1 MVHGRDRELRVIGH
15 FATDLD
21 PTVLVVRGLS
31 GIGKTATVIRALKLV
46 GAGASAVR
54 VVRPCSPRPSAHD
67 LENSR
72 RIDLSAWSVP
82 DHPEHGS
89 DFDASGFLRAV
100 SAWAADGGG
109 DGGTGPRVLFVDD
122 VGVLTAERARWLQHL
137 ADEAYGQD
145 WRVIAAV
152 RSIAAEPLSDDVE
165 VLELGPLD
173 RGSLR
178 RVLDMEL
185 SVPVA
190 ADVVEQLRWWSAGN
204 PRLALE
210 LAGSLSAAELRGD
223 ASWTGP
229 ETAGSA
235 ARRVY
240 RAMLAGLDPAT
251 MTALATAPLGNPPLG
266 GAALARRDGR
276 SAVRHPLL
284 ALLCREARGT
294 DGHVDGREA
303 PAAERDATGA
313 QVTGVHATGAHVTGA
328 HAAERI
334 LDGLHL
340 DELPARAWAV
350 VAATPE
356 PRLAARAVGV
366 SLLTGR
372 TWLDHREGALVP
384 DGVAPEWT
392 DHLWWRDPAG
402 VPAGTR
408 AAGARVAAA
417 LLRLEGTGEL
427 PDPGTLRADLR
438 LLGPTPGQDWVGV
451 EIQVH
456 ALLMLGDV
464 VGARSLLAD
473 HSGTAGESTVAEIV
487 ARDLAAARV
496 AAFDGRAVDVRTH
509 LAHAAE
515 LRPSVDEWLPARGLR
530 AAADAVVDGTAPAST
545 MPAQAGSW
553 SARALGE
560 YAADLGAAHL
570 VVGQAEGAVALLTI
584 ALEHCA
590 WPYRGRVQVR
600 CDLVEAVM
608 ASTPPG
614 RVGPRVERLLQPVVT
629 PEERSAVDVAAAW
642 SRLRALLADD
652 GTPSAA
658 FEAALHAAPVPMS
671 PWQRVRMLVAY
682 GRYAVTR
689 GARTTGTALLDE
701 ARTLVRLAGMT
712 GWLRGIDA
720 FLAETD
726 AGGGAGPE
734 WEVLG
739 RHEREMVRLAVH
751 GATNSQIAQA
761 TFVSERTVVNRLRQ
775 AYTTL
780 GIRDRRDLVRLA
792 ETRPPAWLV
801 GG

>member
-1 MVHGRDRELRVIGH
+1 VVHGRDRELRVIGH

-31 GIGKTATVIRALKLV
+31 GIGKTATVLRALKQV
-46 GAGASAVR
+46 GAGSSAVR

-67 LENSR
+67 LAGSR
-72 RIDLSAWSVP
+72 RIDLSAWSSP
-82 DHPEHGS
+82 DHLGHGA
-89 DFDASGFLRAV
+89 DFDAAGFLRAV
-100 SAWAADGGG
+100 SAWAGEGGS
-109 DGGTGPRVLFVDD
+109 GPRVLFVDD
-122 VGVLTAERARWLQHL
+122 VGVLTAERTRWLQRL

-152 RSIAAEPLSDDVE
+152 RSIDVEPLSDDVE

-173 RGSLR
+173 RTSLR
-178 RVLDMEL
+178 RVLDGEL

-210 LAGSLSAAELRGD
+210 LAGTLSTAELRGD
-223 ASWTGP
+223 ASWAGP
-229 ETAGSA
+229 DTVGSA
-235 ARRVY
+235 ARRAY

-251 MTALATAPLGNPPLG
+251 MTALAAAPLG
-266 GAALARRDGR
+266 GAAMARGDGR
-276 SAVRHPLL
+276 TTVRHPLL
-284 ALLCREARGT
+284 ALLCREVRGA
-294 DGHVDGREA
+294 DGPAEGHA
-303 PAAERDATGA
+303 PAVGLGA
-313 QVTGVHATGAHVTGA
+313 AGPGA
-328 HAAERI
+328 AAGI

-340 DELPARAWAV
+340 DELPARAWSV
-350 VAATPE
+350 VAATPD

-366 SLLTGR
+366 SLVTGR
-372 TWLDHREGALVP
+372 AWVDHADGPLVP
-384 DGVAPEWT
+384 DGVGPEWT
-392 DHLWWRDPAG
+392 DHLWWRDPVSIGAE
-402 VPAGTR
+402 AR
-408 AAGARVAAA
+408 AAGARVAAT
-417 LLRLEGTGEL
+417 LLRLEDTGDL
-427 PDPGTLRADLR
+427 PHPGALRADLR

-451 EIQVH
+451 DIQVR

-464 VGARSLLAD
+464 VSARGLLAD
-473 HSGTAGESTVAEIV
+473 HSGATAERSAAEIV

-496 AAFDGRAVDVRTH
+496 ASFDGRAVDVRAH

-553 SARALGE
+553 SARVLGE

-600 CDLVEAVM
+600 CDLVEAVL
-608 ASTPPG
+608 ASTPAG
-614 RVGPRVERLLQPVVT
+614 QVGPRARRLLEPPVA
-629 PEERSAVDVAAAW
+629 PEERTAPDVAAAY

-652 GTPSAA
+652 GTPSAT
-658 FEAALHAAPVPMS
+658 FEAALHAPPAPMS

-689 GARTTGTALLDE
+689 GSRATGKAMLDE
-701 ARTLVRLAGMT
+701 ARTLVRLAGMA
-712 GWLRGIDA
+712 GWLRGIDV
-720 FLAETD
+720 FLAEAD
-726 AGGGAGPE
+726 ASSGADPE

-739 RHEREMVRLAVH
+739 GHEREMVRLAVH

-761 TFVSERTVVNRLRQ
+761 TFVSERTVVNRLRG
-775 AYTTL
+775 AYATL

-792 ETRPPAWLV
+792 ETRPPTWLA

>member
-1 MVHGRDRELRVIGH
+1 VVHGRDRELRVIGH

-31 GIGKTATVIRALKLV
+31 GIGKTSTVLHALKQV
-46 GAGASAVR
+46 GAGSSAVR
-54 VVRPCSPRPSAHD
+54 VVRPCSSRPSAHD
-67 LENSR
+67 LDNNR

-82 DHPEHGS
+82 DHLEHDA
-89 DFDASGFLRAV
+89 DFDAAGFLRAV
-100 SAWAADGGG
+100 SVWAG
-109 DGGTGPRVLFVDD
+109 DGGSGPRVLFVDD
-122 VGVLTAERARWLQHL
+122 VGALTAERARWLQRL

-152 RSIAAEPLSDDVE
+152 RSIAVDPLSDDVE
-165 VLELGPLD
+165 VLDLGPLD
-173 RGSLR
+173 RMPLR
-178 RVLDMEL
+178 RMLAAEM

-190 ADVVEQLRWWSAGN
+190 ADVVEHLRWWSAGN

-223 ASWTGP
+223 TSWAGP
-229 ETAGSA
+229 ETVGSA
-235 ARRVY
+235 ARRAY
-240 RAMLAGLDPAT
+240 RVMLEGLDPAT
-251 MTALATAPLGNPPLG
+251 TTALATAPLGTTSVV
-266 GAALARRDGR
+266 RRDDR
-276 SAVRHPLL
+276 STVRHPLL
-284 ALLCREARGT
+284 ALLCREACDA
-294 DGHVDGREA
+294 DGHGDGRESPA
-303 PAAERDATGA
+303 PGRE
-313 QVTGVHATGAHVTGA
+313 VTGPDVITT
-328 HAAERI
+328 I

-340 DELPARAWAV
+340 DELPARAWAA
-350 VAATPE
+350 VAAAPD

-372 TWLDHREGALVP
+372 TWRDHADGPLVP
-384 DGVAPEWT
+384 DGVGPEWT
-392 DHLWWRDPAG
+392 GHLWWRDPAS
-402 VPAGTR
+402 VAEQAR
-408 AAGARVAAA
+408 AAGARVAET
-417 LLRLEGTGEL
+417 LLSLEDTGEL
-427 PDPGTLRADLR
+427 SDPGALRADLR
-438 LLGPTPGQDWVGV
+438 VIGATPGQDWVGV
-451 EIQVH
+451 DIQVR

-464 VGARSLLAD
+464 VGARGLLAD
-473 HSGTAGESTVAEIV
+473 HSGATPGRAVAEIV

-496 AAFDGRAVDVRTH
+496 AAFDGRAADVRTH

-515 LRPSVDEWLPARGLR
+515 LRPSVDEWLPARGMR
-530 AAADAVVDGTAPAST
+530 ASADAVVDGTAPSSA

-570 VVGQAEGAVALLTI
+570 VVGEAEGAVALLTI

-614 RVGPRVERLLQPVVT
+614 KVGPRAQRLLDPPVA
-629 PEERSAVDVAAAW
+629 PEERSAPDVAAAY
-642 SRLRALLADD
+642 SRLSALLADD

-658 FEAALHAAPVPMS
+658 FEAALHTPSAPMS

-682 GRYAVTR
+682 GRYSVAR
-689 GARTTGTALLDE
+689 GGRATGNAMLDE
-701 ARTLVRLAGMT
+701 ARTLVRLAGMA

-720 FLAETD
+720 FLAEAD
-726 AGGGAGPE
+726 ASGGTGPE

-739 RHEREMVRLAVH
+739 THEREMVRLAVH

-761 TFVSERTVVNRLRQ
+761 TFVSERTVVNRLRR
-775 AYTTL
+775 AYATL

>member
-31 GIGKTATVIRALKLV
+31 GIGKTATVLHALKLV
-46 GAGASAVR
+46 GAGSSAVR

-67 LENSR
+67 LENRR
-72 RIDLSAWSVP
+72 RIDLSAWSHP
-82 DHPEHGS
+82 DQPEHGS
-89 DFDASGFLRAV
+89 DFDAAGFLRAV
-100 SAWAADGGG
+100 SAWAA

-152 RSIAAEPLSDDVE
+152 RSIAVEPLSDDVE

-190 ADVVEQLRWWSAGN
+190 ADVVEHLRWWSAGN

-229 ETAGSA
+229 DTVGSA
-235 ARRVY
+235 ARRAY

-251 MTALATAPLGNPPLG
+251 MTALAAVHLG
-266 GAALARRDGR
+266 GVAVARRDGR
-276 SAVRHPLL
+276 STVRHPLL
-284 ALLCREARGT
+284 SLLCREARGA
-294 DGHVDGREA
+294 DGHADGHEAYVVDRG
-303 PAAERDATGA
+303 
-313 QVTGVHATGAHVTGA
+313 VTGPGT
-328 HAAERI
+328 AASI

-340 DELPARAWAV
+340 DELPARPWAV
-350 VAATPE
+350 VAASPD

-366 SLLTGR
+366 SLMTGR
-372 TWLDHREGALVP
+372 AWADHRDGPLTP
-384 DGVAPEWT
+384 DGVGPEWT
-392 DHLWWRDPAG
+392 DHLWWRDPVG
-402 VPAGTR
+402 VDGAAR
-408 AAGARVAAA
+408 AAGARVAVT
-417 LLRLEGTGEL
+417 LLRLEDTGDL
-427 PDPGTLRADLR
+427 PDPSGLRADLR
-438 LLGPTPGQDWVGV
+438 LIGATPGQDWVGV
-451 EIQVH
+451 GIQVR

-464 VGARSLLAD
+464 AGARSLLAD
-473 HSGTAGESTVAEIV
+473 HSGASSGSTVAEIV

-496 AAFDGRAVDVRTH
+496 AAFDGRAIDVRAH

-530 AAADAVVDGTAPAST
+530 ASADAVVDGTVPAST

-608 ASTPPG
+608 ASSPPG
-614 RVGPRVERLLQPVVT
+614 QVGPRTQRLLEPPVA
-629 PEERSAVDVAAAW
+629 PEERSAADVAAAY
-642 SRLRALLADD
+642 SRLGALLADD
-652 GTPSAA
+652 GTPSAT
-658 FEAALHAAPVPMS
+658 FEAALHAPPAPMS

-689 GARTTGTALLDE
+689 GGRATGTAMLNE
-701 ARTLVRLAGMT
+701 ARTLVRLAGMA
-712 GWLRGIDA
+712 GWLRGIDV
-720 FLAETD
+720 FLAEADASGGTD
-726 AGGGAGPE
+726 PE

-761 TFVSERTVVNRLRQ
+761 TFVSERTVVNRLRR
-775 AYTTL
+775 AYATL

-801 GG
+801 SG

>member
-1 MVHGRDRELRVIGH
+1 VVHGRDRELRVIGH

-31 GIGKTATVIRALKLV
+31 GIGKTSTVLHALKQV
-46 GAGASAVR
+46 GAGSSAVR
-54 VVRPCSPRPSAHD
+54 VVRPCSSRPSAHD
-67 LENSR
+67 LDNSR

-82 DHPEHGS
+82 DHLEHDA
-89 DFDASGFLRAV
+89 DFDAAGFLRAV
-100 SAWAADGGG
+100 SVWAG
-109 DGGTGPRVLFVDD
+109 DGGSGPRVLFVDD
-122 VGVLTAERARWLQHL
+122 VGVLTTERARWLQRL

-152 RSIAAEPLSDDVE
+152 RSIAVDPLPEDVE
-165 VLELGPLD
+165 VLDLGPLD
-173 RGSLR
+173 RMPLR
-178 RVLDMEL
+178 RMLAAEM

-190 ADVVEQLRWWSAGN
+190 ADVVEHLRWWSAGN

-223 ASWTGP
+223 ASWAGP
-229 ETAGSA
+229 ETVGSA
-235 ARRVY
+235 ARRAY
-240 RAMLAGLDPAT
+240 RAMLEGLDPAT
-251 MTALATAPLGNPPLG
+251 TTALSTAPLG
-266 GAALARRDGR
+266 ATSVVRRDDR

-284 ALLCREARGT
+284 ALLCREARGA
-294 DGHVDGREA
+294 DGHGGGREL
-303 PAAERDATGA
+303 PVPDRDMTGPDA
-313 QVTGVHATGAHVTGA
+313 ITT
-328 HAAERI
+328 I

-340 DELPARAWAV
+340 DELPARAWAA
-350 VAATPE
+350 VAAVPD

-372 TWLDHREGALVP
+372 AWRDHVDGPLVP
-384 DGVAPEWT
+384 DGVGREWT
-392 DHLWWRDPAG
+392 GHLWWRDPAS
-402 VPAGTR
+402 VAEQTR
-408 AAGARVAAA
+408 AAGARVAET
-417 LLRLEGTGEL
+417 LLGLEDTGEL
-427 PDPGTLRADLR
+427 PDPDALRADLR
-438 LLGPTPGQDWVGV
+438 LIGATPGQDWVGV
-451 EIQVH
+451 DIQVR

-464 VGARSLLAD
+464 VGARGLLAD
-473 HSGTAGESTVAEIV
+473 HSGATPGRAVAEIV

-496 AAFDGRAVDVRTH
+496 AAFDGRSADVRTH

-515 LRPSVDEWLPARGLR
+515 LRPSVDEWLPARGMG
-530 AAADAVVDGTAPAST
+530 ASADAVVDGTVPSST

-570 VVGQAEGAVALLTI
+570 VVGEAEGAVALLTI

-614 RVGPRVERLLQPVVT
+614 KVGPRAQRLLDPPVA
-629 PEERSAVDVAAAW
+629 PEERSAPDVAAAY
-642 SRLRALLADD
+642 SRLSALLADD

-658 FEAALHAAPVPMS
+658 FEAALHTPSAPMS

-682 GRYAVTR
+682 GRYSVTR
-689 GARTTGTALLDE
+689 GGRATGNAMLDE
-701 ARTLVRLAGMT
+701 ARTLVRLAGMA

-720 FLAETD
+720 FLAEAD
-726 AGGGAGPE
+726 ASGGTGPE

-739 RHEREMVRLAVH
+739 THEREMVRLAVH

-761 TFVSERTVVNRLRQ
+761 TFVSERTVVNRLRR
-775 AYTTL
+775 AYATL

>member
-1 MVHGRDRELRVIGH
+1 VVHGRDRELRVIGH

-31 GIGKTATVIRALKLV
+31 GIGKTATVLHALKQV

-54 VVRPCSPRPSAHD
+54 VVRSCSPRPSAHD
-67 LENSR
+67 LDSSR

-82 DHPEHGS
+82 DSLEHEPA
-89 DFDASGFLRAV
+89 FDASGFLRAV
-100 SAWAADGGG
+100 SAWAGGG
-109 DGGTGPRVLFVDD
+109 GGTGPRVLFVDD
-122 VGVLTAERARWLQHL
+122 VGVLTPERARWLQHL

-152 RSIAAEPLSDDVE
+152 RSIAVEPLSDDVE
-165 VLELGPLD
+165 VLDLGPLD

-190 ADVVEQLRWWSAGN
+190 ADVVEHLRWWSAGN

-210 LAGSLSAAELRGD
+210 LAGALSSAELRGD
-223 ASWTGP
+223 ASWAAP
-229 ETAGSA
+229 EVVGAA
-235 ARRVY
+235 ARRAY

-251 MTALATAPLGNPPLG
+251 MTALAAAPLGDVSV
-266 GAALARRDGR
+266 ARRDGR
-276 SAVRHPLL
+276 STVRHPLL
-284 ALLCREARGT
+284 SLLCREVCGADGNA
-294 DGHVDGREA
+294 DGHEAGGVD
-303 PAAERDATGA
+303 RD
-313 QVTGVHATGAHVTGA
+313 VTGPGA
-328 HAAERI
+328 AASI

-350 VAATPE
+350 VAATPD

-366 SLLTGR
+366 SLMTGR
-372 TWLDHREGALVP
+372 AWADHPDGPLVP
-384 DGVAPEWT
+384 DGVGREWT
-392 DHLWWRDPAG
+392 DHLWWRHPAG
-402 VPAGTR
+402 VGVEAR
-408 AAGARVAAA
+408 AAGARVAAT
-417 LLRLEGTGEL
+417 LLRLEDSGDL
-427 PDPGTLRADLR
+427 PDPGSLRADLR
-438 LLGPTPGQDWVGV
+438 LIGPTPGQDWVGV
-451 EIQVH
+451 DLQVR

-473 HSGTAGESTVAEIV
+473 HSGATPGRTVAEIV

-515 LRPSVDEWLPARGLR
+515 LRPSVDEWLPVRGLR
-530 AAADAVVDGTAPAST
+530 ASADAVVDGTVPAST

-570 VVGQAEGAVALLTI
+570 VVGQAEVAVALLTI

-614 RVGPRVERLLQPVVT
+614 QVGPRVQRLLEPPVA
-629 PEERSAVDVAAAW
+629 PEERSAVDVAAAY
-642 SRLRALLADD
+642 SRLCALLAAD
-652 GTPSAA
+652 GTPSAT
-658 FEAALHAAPVPMS
+658 FEAALHAPPTPMS

-689 GARTTGTALLDE
+689 GARSTGTEMLDE
-701 ARTLVRLAGMT
+701 ARTLVRLAGMA
-712 GWLRGIDA
+712 GWLRGIDV
-720 FLAETD
+720 FLAEAETS
-726 AGGGAGPE
+726 GGAGPE
-734 WEVLG
+734 WEVLA
-739 RHEREMVRLAVH
+739 RPEREMVRLAVH

-761 TFVSERTVVNRLRQ
+761 TFVSERTVVNRLRR
-775 AYTTL
+775 AYATL

>member
-21 PTVLVVRGLS
+21 PTVLVVRGLT
-31 GIGKTATVIRALKLV
+31 GIGKTATVLQALKQV
-46 GAGASAVR
+46 GAGKSAVR

-67 LENSR
+67 LDNGR

-82 DHPEHGS
+82 DHLEHDA
-89 DFDASGFLRAV
+89 DFDAAGFLRAV
-100 SAWAADGGG
+100 STWAG
-109 DGGTGPRVLFVDD
+109 DGASGPRVLFIDD
-122 VGVLTAERARWLQHL
+122 VGVLTAERARWLQSL

-152 RSIAAEPLSDDVE
+152 RSVAVEPLSDDVE
-165 VLELGPLD
+165 VLDLGPLD
-173 RGSLR
+173 RISLR
-178 RVLDMEL
+178 RVLDTEL

-190 ADVVEQLRWWSAGN
+190 ADVVEDLRWWSAGN

-210 LAGSLSAAELRGD
+210 LAGALSAAELRGD
-223 ASWTGP
+223 VRWAGP
-229 ETAGSA
+229 VAVGSA
-235 ARRVY
+235 ARRAY
-240 RAMLAGLDPAT
+240 RTLLAGLDAAT
-251 MTALATAPLGNPPLG
+251 MSALAAVPLG
-266 GAALARRDGR
+266 GPAPAGRDDR
-276 SAVRHPLL
+276 AAVRHPLL
-284 ALLCREARGT
+284 ALLCREALAGEEPVT
-294 DGHVDGREA
+294 DSPAHEA
-303 PAAERDATGA
+303 SGPGAAAG
-313 QVTGVHATGAHVTGA
+313 
-328 HAAERI
+328 I

-340 DELPARAWAV
+340 DELPARAWSV
-350 VAATPE
+350 VAATPD

-366 SLLTGR
+366 SLMTGR
-372 TWLDHREGALVP
+372 AWMDHVGGPLVP
-384 DGVAPEWT
+384 AGVGPEWT
-392 DHLWWRDPAG
+392 DHLWWRDPAPG
-402 VPAGTR
+402 DAEAR
-408 AAGARVAAA
+408 AAGARVAET
-417 LLRLEGTGEL
+417 LLRLEDTGHL
-427 PDPGTLRADLR
+427 SHSGALRADLQV
-438 LLGPTPGQDWVGV
+438 LGRTPGQDWVGV
-451 EIQVH
+451 GIQVR

-464 VGARSLLAD
+464 VGARGLLAD
-473 HSGTAGESTVAEIV
+473 HSGSPAERTVAEIV

-496 AAFDGRAVDVRTH
+496 AAFDGRAADVRAH

-515 LRPSVDEWLPARGLR
+515 LRPSVDEWLPARGMR
-530 AAADAVVDGTAPAST
+530 ASADAVVDGAVPAST

-570 VVGQAEGAVALLTI
+570 VVGEVEGAVALLTI

-600 CDLVEAVM
+600 CDLVEAVL

-614 RVGPRVERLLQPVVT
+614 QVGPRAQRLLEQPVA
-629 PEERSAVDVAAAW
+629 PEERAAPDVAAAY
-642 SRLRALLADD
+642 SRLCALLADD

-658 FEAALHAAPVPMS
+658 FEAALHAPQAPMS

-689 GARTTGTALLDE
+689 GGRATGKAMLDE
-701 ARTLVRLAGMT
+701 ARTLVRLAGMA
-712 GWLRGIDA
+712 GWLRGIDV
-720 FLAETD
+720 FLAEAD
-726 AGGGAGPE
+726 ASGGADPE

-739 RHEREMVRLAVH
+739 GHEREMVRLAVH

-761 TFVSERTVVNRLRQ
+761 TFVSERTVVNRLRR
-775 AYTTL
+775 AYATL

-801 GG
+801 SG

>member
-31 GIGKTATVIRALKLV
+31 GIGKTATVLQALKQV
-46 GAGASAVR
+46 GAGSSAVR

-67 LENSR
+67 LDNNR

-82 DHPEHGS
+82 DHLEHGT
-89 DFDASGFLRAV
+89 DFDAAGFLRAV
-100 SAWAADGGG
+100 SAWAVPDHLDGES
-109 DGGTGPRVLFVDD
+109 GPRVLFIDD
-122 VGVLTAERARWLQHL
+122 VGVLTPDRARWLQHL

-152 RSIAAEPLSDDVE
+152 RSIAVESLSDDVE

-173 RGSLR
+173 RTALR
-178 RVLDMEL
+178 RVLDLEL
-185 SVPVA
+185 SGPVA

-210 LAGSLSAAELRGD
+210 LAGSLTGAELRGD
-223 ASWTGP
+223 AAWAGP
-229 ETAGSA
+229 DGVGSA
-235 ARRVY
+235 ARRAY
-240 RAMLAGLDPAT
+240 RSMLAGLDPAT
-251 MTALATAPLGNPPLG
+251 A
-266 GAALARRDGR
+266 AALAAAPLTPAVPARREDR
-276 SAVRHPLL
+276 AVRHPLL
-284 ALLCREARGT
+284 ALLCREVRG
-294 DGHVDGREA
+294 VDGLPDVHETTD
-303 PAAERDATGA
+303 RDLTGP
-313 QVTGVHATGAHVTGA
+313 GVAVDV
-328 HAAERI
+328 
-334 LDGLHL
+334 LDGLYL

-350 VAATPE
+350 VAASPE

-366 SLLTGR
+366 SLLAGR
-372 TWLDHREGALVP
+372 AWTDHADGPLVP
-384 DGVAPEWT
+384 DGVGPAWT
-392 DHLWWRDPAG
+392 DHLWWRDPEGIGA
-402 VPAGTR
+402 AAR
-408 AAGARVAAA
+408 AAGARVAEA
-417 LLRLEGTGEL
+417 LLRLEDSGDL
-427 PDPGTLRADLR
+427 PHPGRLREDLR
-438 LLGPTPGQDWVGV
+438 LIGSTPGQDWVGV
-451 EIQVH
+451 EIQVR

-464 VGARSLLAD
+464 VSARALLAD
-473 HSGTAGESTVAEIV
+473 HSGTATGRAVAEIV

-496 AAFDGRAVDVRTH
+496 AAFDGRAVDVRAH

-515 LRPSVDEWLPARGLR
+515 LRPSVDEWLPARGMR
-530 AAADAVVDGTAPAST
+530 ASADAVVDGTVPASS

-553 SARALGE
+553 SARVLGE

-614 RVGPRVERLLQPVVT
+614 QVGPRTRRLIEPPVS
-629 PEERSAVDVAAAW
+629 PEERTAPDVAAAW
-642 SRLRALLADD
+642 SRLNALLADD
-652 GTPSAA
+652 GAPSAA
-658 FEAALHAAPVPMS
+658 FEAALHAPPAPMS

-689 GARTTGTALLDE
+689 GGRTAGIAMLDE
-701 ARTLVRLAGMT
+701 ARTLVRLAGMA
-712 GWLRGIDA
+712 GWLRGIDT
-720 FLAETD
+720 FLAETE
-726 AGGGAGPE
+726 ASGGAGPE

-739 RHEREMVRLAVH
+739 GHEREMVRLAVH

-761 TFVSERTVVNRLRQ
+761 TFVSERTVVNRLRR
-775 AYTTL
+775 AYATL

-792 ETRPPAWLV
+792 ETRPPAWLA
-801 GG
+801 GS

>member
-31 GIGKTATVIRALKLV
+31 GIGKTSTVLHALKQV
-46 GAGASAVR
+46 GAGSSAVR
-54 VVRPCSPRPSAHD
+54 VVRPCSSRPSAHD
-67 LENSR
+67 LDNNR

-82 DHPEHGS
+82 EHLEHDA
-89 DFDASGFLRAV
+89 DFDAAGFLRAISV
-100 SAWAADGGG
+100 WAG
-109 DGGTGPRVLFVDD
+109 DGGSGPRVLFVDD
-122 VGVLTAERARWLQHL
+122 VGVLTPERARWLQYL

-152 RSIAAEPLSDDVE
+152 RSITVDPLSDDVE
-165 VLELGPLD
+165 VLDLGPID
-173 RGSLR
+173 RMPLR
-178 RVLDMEL
+178 RVLAAEL
-185 SVPVA
+185 SFPVA
-190 ADVVEQLRWWSAGN
+190 ADVVEHLRWWSAGN

-223 ASWTGP
+223 VSWAGP
-229 ETAGSA
+229 ETVGSA
-235 ARRVY
+235 ARRAY

-251 MTALATAPLGNPPLG
+251 MTALAAAPLGDVSVV
-266 GAALARRDGR
+266 RREGR
-276 SAVRHPLL
+276 STVRHPLL
-284 ALLCREARGT
+284 ALLCREVCGAADGGTPVPDRG
-294 DGHVDGREA
+294 GAGPGAV
-303 PAAERDATGA
+303 AAM
-313 QVTGVHATGAHVTGA
+313 
-328 HAAERI
+328 

-340 DELPARAWAV
+340 DELPARAWAA
-350 VAATPE
+350 VAAAPD
-356 PRLAARAVGV
+356 PYLAARAVGV

-372 TWLDHREGALVP
+372 AWRDHLDGPLVP
-384 DGVAPEWT
+384 DGVGPGWT
-392 DHLWWRDPAG
+392 DHLWWREPAAVG
-402 VPAGTR
+402 EAAR
-408 AAGARVAAA
+408 AAGVRVAEA
-417 LLRLEGTGEL
+417 LLGLEDTGDL
-427 PDPGTLRADLR
+427 PDPVALRADLR
-438 LLGPTPGQDWVGV
+438 QIGPTPGQDWVGV
-451 EIQVH
+451 GIQVR
-456 ALLMLGDV
+456 ALLALGDV
-464 VGARSLLAD
+464 VGARGLLAD
-473 HSGTAGESTVAEIV
+473 HSGATPGRTVAEIV
-487 ARDLAAARV
+487 ARDVAAARV
-496 AAFDGRAVDVRTH
+496 AAFDGRAADVRTH
-509 LAHAAE
+509 LAHATE
-515 LRPSVDEWLPARGLR
+515 LRPSVEEWLPARGMR
-530 AAADAVVDGTAPAST
+530 VSADAVVDGTAPAST

-553 SARALGE
+553 SARVLGE

-614 RVGPRVERLLQPVVT
+614 NVGPRAQRLLDPPVA
-629 PEERSAVDVAAAW
+629 PEERSAPDVAAAYC
-642 SRLRALLADD
+642 RLNALLADD

-658 FEAALHAAPVPMS
+658 FEAALHTPAAPMS

-689 GARTTGTALLDE
+689 GGRSTGDAMLDE
-701 ARTLVRLAGMT
+701 ARTLVRLAGMA

-720 FLAETD
+720 FLAD
-726 AGGGAGPE
+726 ADASGGTGPE

-739 RHEREMVRLAVH
+739 RHEREMVKLAVH

-761 TFVSERTVVNRLRQ
+761 TFVSERTVVNRLRR
-775 AYTTL
+775 AYATL

-792 ETRPPAWLV
+792 ETRPPAWLA

>member
-31 GIGKTATVIRALKLV
+31 GIGKTTTILHALKQV
-46 GAGASAVR
+46 GAGPSAVR

-67 LENSR
+67 LDNSR

-82 DHPEHGS
+82 DRPEHDA
-89 DFDASGFLRAV
+89 DFDAAGFLRAV
-100 SAWAADGGG
+100 SVWAG
-109 DGGTGPRVLFVDD
+109 DGGAARGPREVPQRSEDTSWGRGGGAGPRVLFVDD
-122 VGVLTAERARWLQHL
+122 VGVLTAERARWLQRL

-152 RSIAAEPLSDDVE
+152 RSIAVESLSDDVE
-165 VLELGPLD
+165 VLELAPLD
-173 RGSLR
+173 RMSLR
-178 RVLDMEL
+178 RVLDLEL
-185 SVPVA
+185 SAPVA
-190 ADVVEQLRWWSAGN
+190 ADVVENLRWWSAGN
-204 PRLALE
+204 PRIALE
-210 LAGSLSAAELRGD
+210 LAGSLTAAELGGD

-229 ETAGSA
+229 ETVGSA
-235 ARRVY
+235 ARRAY

-251 MTALATAPLGNPPLG
+251 MTALAATPLGSTTT
-266 GAALARRDGR
+266 ARRDGR
-276 SAVRHPLL
+276 STVRHPLL
-284 ALLCREARGT
+284 ALLCREVRGA
-294 DGHVDGREA
+294 DGQADGREPQA
-303 PAAERDATGA
+303 HDRDPIGPAA
-313 QVTGVHATGAHVTGA
+313 
-328 HAAERI
+328 AARI

-340 DELPARAWAV
+340 DELPDRTWAL
-350 VAATPE
+350 VAATPD

-366 SLLTGR
+366 SMLTGR
-372 TWLDHREGALVP
+372 VWVDHLGGPLVP
-384 DGVAPEWT
+384 DGVGQDWT
-392 DHLWWRDPAG
+392 DHLWWRDPGAVG
-402 VPAGTR
+402 DDAR
-408 AAGARVAAA
+408 AAGARVAEA
-417 LLRLEGTGEL
+417 LLRLEDTGDL
-427 PDPGTLRADLR
+427 PDADPFRADLR
-438 LLGPTPGQDWVGV
+438 LIGQTPGQDWVGV
-451 EIQVH
+451 ETQVR
-456 ALLMLGDV
+456 ALLLLGDV

-473 HSGTAGESTVAEIV
+473 HSGESSGRTVAEIV
-487 ARDLAAARV
+487 ARDLAAARI
-496 AAFDGRAVDVRTH
+496 AAFDGRAVDVRAH

-515 LRPSVDEWLPARGLR
+515 LRPSVDGWLPARGMR
-530 AAADAVVDGTAPAST
+530 ASADAVVDGTVPAST

-600 CDLVEAVM
+600 CDLVEAAL
-608 ASTPPG
+608 ASTPSG
-614 RVGPRVERLLQPVVT
+614 QVGPRAERLLEPAVA
-629 PEERSAVDVAAAW
+629 PEERVAGDVAAAH
-642 SRLRALLADD
+642 SRLGALLADD
-652 GTPSAA
+652 GVPSAA
-658 FEAALHAAPVPMS
+658 FEAALHTPSAPMS

-689 GARTTGTALLDE
+689 GSDATGHTILDE

-712 GWLRGIDA
+712 GWLRGIDV
-720 FLAETD
+720 FLAET
-726 AGGGAGPE
+726 GTEGETVPE

-739 RHEREMVRLAVH
+739 RPEREMVRLAVH

-792 ETRPPAWLV
+792 ETRPPAWLA

>member
-1 MVHGRDRELRVIGH
+1 VVHGRDRELRVIGH

-21 PTVLVVRGLS
+21 PTVLVVRGLG
-31 GIGKTATVIRALKLV
+31 GIGKTATVLRALKHV

-67 LENSR
+67 LDNSR

-82 DHPEHGS
+82 DHLEHDA
-89 DFDASGFLRAV
+89 DFDAAGFLRAV
-100 SAWAADGGG
+100 SAWAG
-109 DGGTGPRVLFVDD
+109 DGSSGPRVLFVDD
-122 VGVLTAERARWLQHL
+122 VGVLTEDRARWLQRL

-152 RSIAAEPLSDDVE
+152 RSIDVEHLSDDIE

-173 RGSLR
+173 RMSLR
-178 RVLDMEL
+178 RALDAEL
-185 SVPVA
+185 NVPVA
-190 ADVVEQLRWWSAGN
+190 ADVVEHLRWWSAGN

-210 LAGSLSAAELRGD
+210 LAGSLSTAELRGD
-223 ASWTGP
+223 AAWTGP
-229 ETAGSA
+229 DTVGSA
-235 ARRVY
+235 ARRAY

-251 MTALATAPLGNPPLG
+251 MTALAATPLVGS
-266 GAALARRDGR
+266 ATARRDGR
-276 SAVRHPLL
+276 TAVRHPLL
-284 ALLCREARGT
+284 ALLCREARGVEGRGT
-294 DGHVDGREA
+294 DT
-303 PAAERDATGA
+303 PADTRDAHTRDAHTPDHDVCGPDA
-313 QVTGVHATGAHVTGA
+313 VTRV
-328 HAAERI
+328 

-340 DELPARAWAV
+340 DELPARAWAM
-350 VAATPE
+350 VAATPD
-356 PRLAARAVGV
+356 PRLAARAVAV

-372 TWLDHREGALVP
+372 TWGDQAAGPLVP
-384 DGVAPEWT
+384 DGVGHEWT

-402 VPAGTR
+402 VGADAR
-408 AAGARVAAA
+408 AAGARVAET
-417 LLRLEGTGEL
+417 LLRLEDTGDL
-427 PDPGTLRADLR
+427 PHPGALRADLC
-438 LLGPTPGQDWVGV
+438 LIGATPGQDWVGV
-451 EIQVH
+451 EIQVR
-456 ALLMLGDV
+456 ALLLLGDV
-464 VGARSLLAD
+464 VGARGLLAD
-473 HSGTAGESTVAEIV
+473 HSGATTGRTVAEVV

-496 AAFDGRAVDVRTH
+496 AAFDGRAADVRAH

-515 LRPSVDEWLPARGLR
+515 LRPSVDEWLPARGMH
-530 AAADAVVDGTAPAST
+530 ASADAVVDGTVPASA

-553 SARALGE
+553 SARVLGE

-570 VVGQAEGAVALLTI
+570 VVGQVEGAVALLTI

-614 RVGPRVERLLQPVVT
+614 QVGPRAQRLLEPAVA
-629 PEERSAVDVAAAW
+629 PEERTAPDVAVAY
-642 SRLRALLADD
+642 SRLCALLADD
-652 GTPSAA
+652 GVPSAT
-658 FEAALHAAPVPMS
+658 FEAALHAPMAPMS

-689 GARTTGTALLDE
+689 GDRATGSTMLDE

-712 GWLRGIDA
+712 GWLRGIDV
-720 FLAETD
+720 FVAESD
-726 AGGGAGPE
+726 ASGAADPE

-739 RHEREMVRLAVH
+739 GHEREMVRLAVH

-761 TFVSERTVVNRLRQ
+761 TFVSERTVVNRLRR
-775 AYTTL
+775 AYATL

-792 ETRPPAWLV
+792 ETRPPEWLV
-801 GG
+801 SG

>member
-21 PTVLVVRGLS
+21 PTVLVVRGLT
-31 GIGKTATVIRALKLV
+31 GIGKTATVLQALKQV
-46 GAGASAVR
+46 GAGRSAVR

-67 LENSR
+67 LDNGR

-82 DHPEHGS
+82 DHLEHDA
-89 DFDASGFLRAV
+89 DFDAAGFLRAV
-100 SAWAADGGG
+100 SAWAGNGAS
-109 DGGTGPRVLFVDD
+109 GPRVLFVDD
-122 VGVLTAERARWLQHL
+122 VGVLTADRARWLQRL

-152 RSIAAEPLSDDVE
+152 RSIAVEQLSDDVE

-173 RGSLR
+173 RMSLR
-178 RVLDMEL
+178 RVLDTEL

-190 ADVVEQLRWWSAGN
+190 ADVVEHLRWWSAGN

-210 LAGSLSAAELRGD
+210 LAGSLSTAELRGD
-223 ASWTGP
+223 AAWAGP
-229 ETAGSA
+229 ETVGSA
-235 ARRVY
+235 ARRAY
-240 RAMLAGLDPAT
+240 RTMLAGLDPAT
-251 MTALATAPLGNPPLG
+251 MTALAAAPLG
-266 GAALARRDGR
+266 GAGAAHRDGR
-276 SAVRHPLL
+276 TAVRHPLL
-284 ALLCREARGT
+284 ALLCREARTADGT
-294 DGHVDGREA
+294 SDGRGA
-303 PAAERDATGA
+303 VPADAEMAGPR
-313 QVTGVHATGAHVTGA
+313 V
-328 HAAERI
+328 AAGI

-340 DELPARAWAV
+340 DELPARAWSV
-350 VAATPE
+350 VAATPD

-372 TWLDHREGALVP
+372 AWVDHVDGPLVP
-384 DGVAPEWT
+384 EGVGPEWT
-392 DHLWWRDPAG
+392 DHLWWRDPADVG
-402 VPAGTR
+402 AQER
-408 AAGARVAAA
+408 AAGARVAET
-417 LLRLEGTGEL
+417 LLRLEDTGDL
-427 PDPGTLRADLR
+427 SHSGALRADLR
-438 LLGPTPGQDWVGV
+438 VLGRTPGQDWVGV
-451 EIQVH
+451 EIQVR
-456 ALLMLGDV
+456 ALLLLGDV
-464 VGARSLLAD
+464 VGARALLAD
-473 HSGTAGESTVAEIV
+473 HSGGTAERTVAEIV

-496 AAFDGRAVDVRTH
+496 AAFDGRAVDVRAH

-515 LRPSVDEWLPARGLR
+515 LRPSVDDWLPARGMR
-530 AAADAVVDGTAPAST
+530 ASADAVVDGTVPAST

-553 SARALGE
+553 SPRVLGE

-600 CDLVEAVM
+600 CDLVEAVL

-614 RVGPRVERLLQPVVT
+614 QVGPRAQRLLEPPVA
-629 PEERSAVDVAAAW
+629 PEERAAPDVAAAY
-642 SRLRALLADD
+642 SRLCALLADD

-658 FEAALHAAPVPMS
+658 FEAALHAPQAPMS

-682 GRYAVTR
+682 GRYSVTR
-689 GARTTGTALLDE
+689 GGRATGKAMLDE
-701 ARTLVRLAGMT
+701 ARTLVRLAGMA
-712 GWLRGIDA
+712 GWLRGIDV
-720 FLAETD
+720 FLAEAD
-726 AGGGAGPE
+726 AVGGADPE

-739 RHEREMVRLAVH
+739 GHEREMVRLAVH

-761 TFVSERTVVNRLRQ
+761 TFVSERTVVNRLRR
-775 AYTTL
+775 AYATL

-801 GG
+801 SG

>member
-31 GIGKTATVIRALKLV
+31 GIGKTATVIRALKQV
-46 GAGASAVR
+46 GAGSSAVR

-82 DHPEHGS
+82 DHLEHDS
-89 DFDASGFLRAV
+89 DFDAAGFLRAV
-100 SAWAADGGG
+100 SAWADDA
-109 DGGTGPRVLFVDD
+109 GTGPRVLFVDD

-152 RSIAAEPLSDDVE
+152 RSISAEPLSDDVE

-204 PRLALE
+204 PRIALE
-210 LAGSLSAAELRGD
+210 LAGALSSGELRGD
-223 ASWTGP
+223 AAWAGP
-229 ETAGSA
+229 EVVGSA

-251 MTALATAPLGNPPLG
+251 MTALAAAPLGAAPLG
-266 GAALARRDGR
+266 GAALERRDAG

-284 ALLCREARGT
+284 ALLCREARGGE
-294 DGHVDGREA
+294 GHADVRDA
-303 PAAERDATGA
+303 QVAERD
-313 QVTGVHATGAHVTGA
+313 VTGA
-328 HAAERI
+328 HTAEHI

-350 VAATPE
+350 VAAAPE

-372 TWLDHREGALVP
+372 TWMDRRDGPLVP
-384 DGVAPEWT
+384 DGVGPEWT
-392 DHLWWRDPAG
+392 DHLWWRDAAG
-402 VPAGTR
+402 IAADVR
-408 AAGARVAAA
+408 AAGARVALT

-427 PDPGTLRADLR
+427 PDPAALRADLR

-451 EIQVH
+451 EIQVR

-473 HSGTAGESTVAEIV
+473 HSGAAGRSTVAEIV

-553 SARALGE
+553 SPRALGE

-608 ASTPPG
+608 ASIPPG
-614 RVGPRVERLLQPVVT
+614 RVGPRVERLLEAPVA

-642 SRLRALLADD
+642 SRLSALLADD
-652 GTPSAA
+652 GTPSPA

-689 GARTTGTALLDE
+689 GGRATGIAMLDE
-701 ARTLVRLAGMT
+701 ARTLVRLAGMA
-712 GWLRGIDA
+712 GWLRGIDV

-726 AGGGAGPE
+726 ASGGAGPE

-792 ETRPPAWLV
+792 ETRPPAWLA

>member
-31 GIGKTATVIRALKLV
+31 GIGKTATVLHALKQV

-54 VVRPCSPRPSAHD
+54 VVRSCSPRPSAHD
-67 LENSR
+67 LDSSR
-72 RIDLSAWSVP
+72 RIDLSAWSVT
-82 DHPEHGS
+82 DRLEHEPA
-89 DFDASGFLRAV
+89 FDASGFLRAV
-100 SAWAADGGG
+100 SAWAGGG
-109 DGGTGPRVLFVDD
+109 GGTGPRVLFVDD
-122 VGVLTAERARWLQHL
+122 VGVLTPERARWLQNL

-152 RSIAAEPLSDDVE
+152 RGIAVEPLSDDVE

-190 ADVVEQLRWWSAGN
+190 ADVVEHLRWWSAGN

-210 LAGSLSAAELRGD
+210 LAGALSGAELRGD

-229 ETAGSA
+229 EVVGAA
-235 ARRVY
+235 ARRAY

-251 MTALATAPLGNPPLG
+251 MTALAGAPLGDVSV
-266 GAALARRDGR
+266 ARRDGR
-276 SAVRHPLL
+276 STVRHPLL
-284 ALLCREARGT
+284 SLLCREVRGSDGKA
-294 DGHVDGREA
+294 DGHEA
-303 PAAERDATGA
+303 GGVGPD
-313 QVTGVHATGAHVTGA
+313 VTGPGA
-328 HAAERI
+328 AASI

-350 VAATPE
+350 VAATPD

-366 SLLTGR
+366 SLMTGR
-372 TWLDHREGALVP
+372 AWADHPDGPLVP
-384 DGVAPEWT
+384 GRVGPEWT
-392 DHLWWRDPAG
+392 DHLWWRHPAG
-402 VPAGTR
+402 VGEEAR
-408 AAGARVAAA
+408 AAGARVAAT
-417 LLRLEGTGEL
+417 LLRLEDSGDL
-427 PDPGTLRADLR
+427 PDPAGLRADLG
-438 LLGPTPGQDWVGV
+438 LIGPTPGQDWVGV
-451 EIQVH
+451 DLQVR

-464 VGARSLLAD
+464 VGARSLIAD
-473 HSGTAGESTVAEIV
+473 HSGATPGRTVAEIV

-496 AAFDGRAVDVRTH
+496 AAFDGRAIDVRTH

-515 LRPSVDEWLPARGLR
+515 LRPSVDEWLPVRGLR
-530 AAADAVVDGTAPAST
+530 ASADAVVDGTVPAST

-570 VVGQAEGAVALLTI
+570 VVGQAELAVALLTI

-614 RVGPRVERLLQPVVT
+614 QVGPRVQRLLDPPVA
-629 PEERSAVDVAAAW
+629 PDERSAVDVAAAY
-642 SRLRALLADD
+642 SRLCALLAAD
-652 GTPSAA
+652 GTPSAT
-658 FEAALHAAPVPMS
+658 FEAALHAPPTPMS

-689 GARTTGTALLDE
+689 GARSTGTEMLDE
-701 ARTLVRLAGMT
+701 ARTLVRLAGMA
-712 GWLRGIDA
+712 GWLRGIDV
-720 FLAETD
+720 FLAEAETS
-726 AGGGAGPE
+726 GGAGPE
-734 WEVLG
+734 WEVLA
-739 RHEREMVRLAVH
+739 RPEREMVRLAVH

-761 TFVSERTVVNRLRQ
+761 TFVSERTVVNRLRR
-775 AYTTL
+775 AYATL

>member
-31 GIGKTATVIRALKLV
+31 GIGKTATVLHALKQV

-67 LENSR
+67 LDNSR

-82 DHPEHGS
+82 DHEEQDS
-89 DFDASGFLRAV
+89 AFDAAGFLRAV
-100 SAWAADGGG
+100 SVWAG
-109 DGGTGPRVLFVDD
+109 DGGPGPRVLFIDD

-152 RSIAAEPLSDDVE
+152 RSIAVDQLSDDVE

-173 RGSLR
+173 RLPLR

-190 ADVVEQLRWWSAGN
+190 ADVVEHLRWWSAGN

-210 LAGSLSAAELRGD
+210 LAGSLSAAELCGD
-223 ASWTGP
+223 VAWSGP
-229 ETAGSA
+229 ESVSSG
-235 ARRVY
+235 ARRAY

-251 MTALATAPLGNPPLG
+251 MTALATAPLG
-266 GAALARRDGR
+266 GASVVRRDGR
-276 SAVRHPLL
+276 ATVRHPLL

-294 DGHVDGREA
+294 DGHVVGRETQ
-303 PAAERDATGA
+303 PVDRVGTGPGPVA
-313 QVTGVHATGAHVTGA
+313 SV
-328 HAAERI
+328 

-340 DELPARAWAV
+340 ADLPTRAWAA
-350 VAATPE
+350 VAAAPG

-366 SLLTGR
+366 SLMAGR
-372 TWLDHREGALVP
+372 TWRDHGGGPLVP
-384 DGVAPEWT
+384 DGVGPEWT
-392 DHLWWRDPAG
+392 DHLWWREPAAMG
-402 VPAGTR
+402 DDAAR
-408 AAGARVAAA
+408 AAGARVAEA
-417 LLRLEGTGEL
+417 LLGLEDTGEL
-427 PDPGTLRADLR
+427 PDPAALRADLR

-451 EIQVH
+451 DIQVR
-456 ALLMLGDV
+456 ALLALGDV
-464 VGARSLLAD
+464 VGARGLLAD
-473 HSGTAGESTVAEIV
+473 HSGATPGRTVAEIV

-496 AAFDGRAVDVRTH
+496 AAFDGRAVDVRAH
-509 LAHAAE
+509 LARAAE
-515 LRPSVDEWLPARGLR
+515 LRPSVDGWLPVRGMR
-530 AAADAVVDGTAPAST
+530 AAADAVADGTVPAST
-545 MPAQAGSW
+545 VPAQAGSW
-553 SARALGE
+553 SPRVLGE

-614 RVGPRVERLLQPVVT
+614 KVGPRTQRLLDPPLA
-629 PEERSAVDVAAAW
+629 PEERSAPDVAAAYT
-642 SRLRALLADD
+642 RLCALLADD

-658 FEAALHAAPVPMS
+658 FEAALQASTAPMS
-671 PWQRVRMLVAY
+671 PWQRARMLVAY

-689 GARTTGTALLDE
+689 GGRSTGDAMLDE
-701 ARTLVRLAGMT
+701 ARTLVRLAGMS

-720 FLAETD
+720 FLAEAD
-726 AGGGAGPE
+726 ASGGTGPE

-739 RHEREMVRLAVH
+739 GHEREMVRLAVH

-761 TFVSERTVVNRLRQ
+761 TFVSERTVVNRLRR
-775 AYTTL
+775 AYATL

-792 ETRPPAWLV
+792 ETRPPAWLA
-801 GG
+801 GS

>member
-1 MVHGRDRELRVIGH
+1 VVHGRDRELRVIGH

-31 GIGKTATVIRALKLV
+31 GIGKTATVLQALKQV
-46 GAGASAVR
+46 GAGSSAVR

-67 LENSR
+67 LDNNR
-72 RIDLSAWSVP
+72 RIDLSAWSVQDYE
-82 DHPEHGS
+82 DHDS
-89 DFDASGFLRAV
+89 AVDATGFLRAV
-100 SAWAADGGG
+100 SAWAG
-109 DGGTGPRVLFVDD
+109 DSGPGPRVLFVDD
-122 VGVLTAERARWLQHL
+122 VGVLTPERARWLQHL

-152 RSIAAEPLSDDVE
+152 RSIAVEPLSDDVE

-173 RGSLR
+173 RMSLR

-190 ADVVEQLRWWSAGN
+190 ADVVEHLRWWSAGN

-210 LAGSLSAAELRGD
+210 LAGGLSAAELCGD
-223 ASWTGP
+223 VAWTGP
-229 ETAGSA
+229 ESVGPA
-235 ARRVY
+235 ARRAY
-240 RAMLAGLDPAT
+240 RALLAGLDPAT
-251 MTALATAPLGNPPLG
+251 MTALATAPLG
-266 GAALARRDGR
+266 GASVVRREGR
-276 SAVRHPLL
+276 ATVRHPLL
-284 ALLCREARGT
+284 ALLCREARGA
-294 DGHVDGREA
+294 DGDGREV
-303 PAAERDATGA
+303 PPLDRDVPTPGA
-313 QVTGVHATGAHVTGA
+313 VAN
-328 HAAERI
+328 I

-340 DELPARAWAV
+340 DELPARAWAA
-350 VAATPE
+350 VAAAPE

-366 SLLTGR
+366 SLLAGR
-372 TWLDHREGALVP
+372 VWRDHGGGPLVP
-384 DGVAPEWT
+384 DGVGAEWT

-402 VPAGTR
+402 ADVAAR
-408 AAGARVAAA
+408 AAGARVVEA
-417 LLRLEGTGEL
+417 LLRLEDTGDL
-427 PDPGTLRADLR
+427 ADAGALRADLR
-438 LLGPTPGQDWVGV
+438 LIGPTPGQDWVGV
-451 EIQVH
+451 EIQVR

-464 VGARSLLAD
+464 VGARGLLAD
-473 HSGTAGESTVAEIV
+473 HSGATPGRTVAEIV

-496 AAFDGRAVDVRTH
+496 AAFDGRAVDVRAH

-515 LRPSVDEWLPARGLR
+515 LRPSVDGWLPARGMR
-530 AAADAVVDGTAPAST
+530 AAADAVVDGSVPAST

-553 SARALGE
+553 SARVLGE

-600 CDLVEAVM
+600 CDLVEAVL

-614 RVGPRVERLLQPVVT
+614 KVGPRARRLLDPPLV
-629 PEERSAVDVAAAW
+629 PEERSAPDIVAAY
-642 SRLRALLADD
+642 SRLCALLADD
-652 GTPSAA
+652 GAPSAA
-658 FEAALHAAPVPMS
+658 FEAALHAPSAPMS
-671 PWQRVRMLVAY
+671 PWQRARMLVAY

-689 GARTTGTALLDE
+689 GARTTGEAMLDE
-701 ARTLVRLAGMT
+701 ARTLVRLAGMA
-712 GWLRGIDA
+712 GWLRGIDV
-720 FLAETD
+720 FLAEAD
-726 AGGGAGPE
+726 ASGGTGPE

-761 TFVSERTVVNRLRQ
+761 TFVSERTVVNRLRR
-775 AYTTL
+775 AYATL

-792 ETRPPAWLV
+792 ETRPPAWLAV
-801 GG
+801 G

>member
-31 GIGKTATVIRALKLV
+31 GIGKTATVLHALKQV

-67 LENSR
+67 LDNSR
-72 RIDLSAWSVP
+72 RIDLSAWPVP
-82 DHPEHGS
+82 DSPEREPA
-89 DFDASGFLRAV
+89 FDAAGFVRAV
-100 SAWAADGGG
+100 SAWAGDGGAARG
-109 DGGTGPRVLFVDD
+109 PREVPERSEDTSWGGGGGTGPRVLFVDD

-152 RSIAAEPLSDDVE
+152 RSIAVEPLSDDVE

-178 RVLDMEL
+178 RVLGMEL

-190 ADVVEQLRWWSAGN
+190 ADVVEHLRWWSAGN

-210 LAGSLSAAELRGD
+210 LAGALSGAELRGD

-229 ETAGSA
+229 EIVGAA
-235 ARRVY
+235 ARRAY

-251 MTALATAPLGNPPLG
+251 TTALAGAPLGDVSV
-266 GAALARRDGR
+266 ASRDGR
-276 SAVRHPLL
+276 STVRHPLL
-284 ALLCREARGT
+284 SLLCREVRGA
-294 DGHVDGREA
+294 DGNADGG
-303 PAAERDATGA
+303 AAGGADRD
-313 QVTGVHATGAHVTGA
+313 VTGPGA
-328 HAAERI
+328 AAGI

-350 VAATPE
+350 VAAAPD

-366 SLLTGR
+366 SLMTGR
-372 TWLDHREGALVP
+372 AWADHPDGQLVP
-384 DGVAPEWT
+384 EGVGPEWT
-392 DHLWWRDPAG
+392 DHLWWRQLAG
-402 VPAGTR
+402 VSEEAR
-408 AAGARVAAA
+408 AAGARVAAT
-417 LLRLEGTGEL
+417 LLRLEDSGDM
-427 PDPGTLRADLR
+427 PDPGSLRADLR
-438 LLGPTPGQDWVGV
+438 LIGPTPGQDWVGV
-451 EIQVH
+451 DLQVR

-473 HSGTAGESTVAEIV
+473 HSGATPGRAVAEIV

-496 AAFDGRAVDVRTH
+496 AAFDGRAIDVRTH

-515 LRPSVDEWLPARGLR
+515 LRPSVDDWLPARGLR
-530 AAADAVVDGTAPAST
+530 ASADAVVDGTVPAST

-570 VVGQAEGAVALLTI
+570 VAGQAEGAVALLTI

-614 RVGPRVERLLQPVVT
+614 QVGPRVQRLLEPAVA
-629 PEERSAVDVAAAW
+629 PEERSAVDVAAAY
-642 SRLRALLADD
+642 SRLCALLAAD
-652 GTPSAA
+652 GTPSAT
-658 FEAALHAAPVPMS
+658 FEAALHAPPTPMS

-689 GARTTGTALLDE
+689 GARSTGTEMLDE
-701 ARTLVRLAGMT
+701 ARTLVRLAGMA
-712 GWLRGIDA
+712 GWLRGIDV
-720 FLAETD
+720 FLAEAETS
-726 AGGGAGPE
+726 GGVGPE
-734 WEVLG
+734 WEVLA
-739 RHEREMVRLAVH
+739 RPEREMVRLAVH

-761 TFVSERTVVNRLRQ
+761 TFVSERTVVNRLRR
-775 AYTTL
+775 AYATL

-792 ETRPPAWLV
+792 ETRPPAWLAS
-801 GG
+801 G

>member
-1 MVHGRDRELRVIGH
+1 MAMSTASSGARASRADSRGRDHVVHGRDRELRLIGH

-31 GIGKTATVIRALKLV
+31 GIGKTATVIRALKQV
-46 GAGASAVR
+46 GAGSSAVR

-67 LENSR
+67 LENNR

-82 DHPEHGS
+82 DHLEHDT

-100 SAWAADGGG
+100 SAWAGS
-109 DGGTGPRVLFVDD
+109 GTGPRVLFVDD
-122 VGVLTAERARWLQHL
+122 VGVLTAARARWLQHL

-178 RVLDMEL
+178 RALDMEL

-210 LAGSLSAAELRGD
+210 LAGALSGAELRGD

-240 RAMLAGLDPAT
+240 RAMLDGLDPAT
-251 MTALATAPLGNPPLG
+251 MTALAAAPLGAAPLG

-276 SAVRHPLL
+276 TAVRHPLL
-284 ALLCREARGT
+284 ALMCREARGT
-294 DGHVDGREA
+294 DGESREA
-303 PAAERDATGA
+303 HPERD
-313 QVTGVHATGAHVTGA
+313 VTGA
-328 HAAERI
+328 RATERI

-350 VAATPE
+350 VAATPG

-366 SLLTGR
+366 SLMTGR
-372 TWLDHREGALVP
+372 TWMDHRDGALVP
-384 DGVAPEWT
+384 DGVGAEWT

-402 VPAGTR
+402 VPAEAR

-427 PDPGTLRADLR
+427 PDPEGLRAGLR

-473 HSGTAGESTVAEIV
+473 HSGAAAESTVAEIV

-496 AAFDGRAVDVRTH
+496 AAFDGRAADVRAH

-530 AAADAVVDGTAPAST
+530 AAADAVVDGTLPAST

-614 RVGPRVERLLQPVVT
+614 RVGPRIERLLEPVVA

-642 SRLRALLADD
+642 SRLQALLADD

-658 FEAALHAAPVPMS
+658 FETALHAAPVPMS

-701 ARTLVRLAGMT
+701 ARTLVRLAGMA
-712 GWLRGIDA
+712 GWLRGIDV

-726 AGGGAGPE
+726 ANGGSGPE

-792 ETRPPAWLV
+792 ETRPPAWLA